1 MIMEYVGGDVDYNSG
16 PYTVQFNVGVTSASL
31 NISINDDDTYEKN
44 ETFTLTINV
53 SSLPKSISVGAN
65 NSITVTIAAN
75 DGKYGVL
82 CVFANHH
89 FNCTISLV

>member
-1 MIMEYVGGDVDYNSG
+1 MIMEYVGGGVDYNSG
-16 PYTVQFNVGVTSASL
+16 PYTVQFNVGVTRVSL
-31 NISINDDDTYEKN
+31 SISINDDDTYEKN

-65 NSITVTIAAN
+65 DSTTVTVAAN
-75 DGKYGVL
+75 DGKYRVL

-89 FNCTISLV
+89 FSCTISLV